1 MARVT
6 VEDCLVRIPN
16 RFALIHLATKR
27 ALQLKRNAE
36 PLVETENKECVT
48 ALREV
53 GEGMITFQGDVEEIV
68 SGRWRKERKRAR
80 RKTR

>member
-53 GEGMITFQGDVEEIV
+53 GEGKITFQGDVEEIV
-68 SGRWRKERKRAR
+68 SGRWRKERKRNR

>member
-53 GEGMITFQGDVEEIV
+53 GEGNITFQGDVEEIV
-68 SGRWRKERKRAR
+68 SGRWRKERKRNR

>member
-53 GEGMITFQGDVEEIV
+53 GEGKITFQGDVEEIV
-68 SGRWRKERKRAR
+68 SGRWRKERKRTR

>member
-53 GEGMITFQGDVEEIV
+53 GDGKITFQGDVEEIV
-68 SGRWRKERKRAR
+68 SGRWRKERKRSR

>member
-53 GEGMITFQGDVEEIV
+53 GDGKITFQGDVEEIV
-68 SGRWRKERKRAR
+68 SGRWRKERKRNR

>member
-1 MARVT
+1 MARVS
-6 VEDCLVRIPN
+6 VEDCHVRIPN

-53 GEGMITFQGDVEEIV
+53 GEGKITFQGDVEEIV
-68 SGRWRKERKRAR
+68 SGRWRKERKRNR